1 MISLYSISLQSS
13 KQLNSYPKLIIQQK
27 EYILLILDGLDV
39 EAKGGADYTGVLP
52 IDLQHNR
59 CLT

>member
-1 MISLYSISLQSS
+1 M
-13 KQLNSYPKLIIQQK
+13 LIIQQK
-27 EYILLILDGLDV
+27 EYILLVLDGLDV
-39 EAKGGADYTGVLP
+39 EAKGGADDTGVLT